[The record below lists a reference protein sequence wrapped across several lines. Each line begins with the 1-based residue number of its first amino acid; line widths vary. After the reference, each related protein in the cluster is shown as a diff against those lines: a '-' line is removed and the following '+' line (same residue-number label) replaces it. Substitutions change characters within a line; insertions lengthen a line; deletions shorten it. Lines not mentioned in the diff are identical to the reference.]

1 MSGSISGTKPIFP
14 IPISGQTLMFST
26 PNCHSNVCE
35 QGRGNIHT
43 VQHSPN
49 STRCSC
55 GGLSNN
61 TTGFNRLLIPA
72 GTHTDQC
79 TAQIQAN
86 LTNNAESWLRIP
98 AAARNNSTYEQLLL
112 NGFPLY
118 GKFNSESYPSLDY
131 ALLAN
136 ARRKNATRETTS
148 TLKAWLNEHK
158 KNPYPTKG
166 EKIMLAILTKM
177 TLTQVS
183 TWFANARRRLKKENK
198 MTWSPRKKSGEKKLD
213 GKEDDSDASDSDVEC
228 MDVDVDGDPDSP
240 LLEEKEGS
248 STKELE
254 AVGLGLL
261 EKPSGG
267 EELESEVQ
275 RPSVIRT
282 IDSPTF
288 NEIRDR
294 FKNGESPVTD
304 LQKWVNGCFQG
315 QEATEPTD
323 FSVELTPPST
333 PIENKITTFTSQKL
347 FEAFDKSKT
356 NKLTDI
362 PIKEEP
368 TYNSEP
374 LSLIFSSRQPVC
386 STKVESSSTTSGSST
401 SNNNNTTN
409 KDSTTTSK
417 EVPPS
422 VITPQPSPKN
432 VEFTNPSP
440 PTVSPPT
447 LPSTS
452 QARPIT
458 VIPPTLPVSV
468 PSTLPT
474 TIPSTSADSSLD
486 VTTETVIETGESL
499 SAPAGD
505 APPRIDYRVQGLTTC
520 RELEAVLALT
530 NLCKT

>member
-1 MSGSISGTKPIFP
+1 MHLEERGMSGSLSGTKPIFP

-35 QGRGNIHT
+35 NGRGSIHT
-43 VQHSPN
+43 VQHNPN
-49 STRCSC
+49 PTRCSC
-55 GGLSNN
+55 GGLSN
-61 TTGFNRLLIPA
+61 TTGFNRLLVPA
-72 GTHTDQC
+72 GSHTDQC
-79 TAQIQAN
+79 TAQLQAN
-86 LTNNAESWLRIP
+86 ITNSDSWLRIP

-118 GKFNSESYPSLDY
+118 GKFNNESYPSLDY

-198 MTWSPRKKSGEKKLD
+198 MTWSPRKKSGDKKLD
-213 GKEDDSDASDSDVEC
+213 KDDDSDASDSDVEC

-240 LLEEKEGS
+240 LLEEKETS
-248 STKELE
+248 STKETDGILQ
-254 AVGLGLL
+254 L
-261 EKPSGG
+261 EKTF
-267 EELESEVQ
+267 EIESEVQ

-282 IDSPTF
+282 LDSPTF

-294 FKNGESPVTD
+294 FKDGESPVSD
-304 LQKWVNGCFQG
+304 LQKWVNGCFQT
-315 QEATEPTD
+315 QETEEPTD
-323 FSVELTPPST
+323 FPVELTPPST

-356 NKLTDI
+356 SKLNEV

-386 STKVESSSTTSGSST
+386 STKVTTDSITNHESKTDTTQ
-401 SNNNNTTN
+401 
-409 KDSTTTSK
+409 K
-417 EVPPS
+417 EVPSS

-432 VEFTNPSP
+432 IDFTNTPNGELNDSN
-440 PTVSPPT
+440 VST
-447 LPSTS
+447 TS
-452 QARPIT
+452 
-458 VIPPTLPVSV
+458 
-468 PSTLPT
+468 
-474 TIPSTSADSSLD
+474 
-486 VTTETVIETGESL
+486 ESK
-499 SAPAGD
+499 
-505 APPRIDYRVQGLTTC
+505 IDYRVQGLTTC

>member
-1 MSGSISGTKPIFP
+1 MVD
-14 IPISGQTLMFST
+14 TLMFSA

-35 QGRGNIHT
+35 QGRGNIHS

-55 GGLSNN
+55 GGLNN
-61 TTGFNRLLIPA
+61 STGFNRLLIPT

-79 TAQIQAN
+79 TAQLQAN

-213 GKEDDSDASDSDVEC
+213 GKDDDSDASDSDVEC

-254 AVGLGLL
+254 AVGL
-261 EKPSGG
+261 EKADD
-267 EELESEVQ
+267 ELEPEVQ

-294 FKNGESPVTD
+294 FKDGESPVTD
-304 LQKWVNGCFQG
+304 LQKWVNGCFQT
-315 QEATEPTD
+315 QEASEPTD

-356 NKLTDI
+356 NKLNDI

-386 STKVESSSTTSGSST
+386 STKVESSSSDSST
-401 SNNNNTTN
+401 SN
-409 KDSTTTSK
+409 KDTSSPK
-417 EVPPS
+417 EIPPS

-432 VEFTNPSP
+432 VEFSNPSP
-440 PTVSPPT
+440 PTVSPT
-447 LPSTS
+447 T
-452 QARPIT
+452 T
-458 VIPPTLPVSV
+458 
-468 PSTLPT
+468 STLTACP
-474 TIPSTSADSSLD
+474 
-486 VTTETVIETGESL
+486 TETTAAVTSTANSAETATAESE
-499 SAPAGD
+499 SGSTTNGAEGPK
-505 APPRIDYRVQGLTTC
+505 IDYRVQGLTTC

>member
-1 MSGSISGTKPIFP
+1 MHLEERGMSGSINGTKPIFP
-14 IPISGQTLMFST
+14 IPISGQTLMFSA
-26 PNCHSNVCE
+26 PNCHTNVCE
-35 QGRGNIHT
+35 QGRGSIHN

-49 STRCSC
+49 PTRCSC
-55 GGLSNN
+55 GGVSN
-61 TTGFNRLLIPA
+61 TTGFNRLLVPA

-79 TAQIQAN
+79 TAQLQAN

-198 MTWSPRKKSGEKKLD
+198 MTWSPRKKSGDKKMD
-213 GKEDDSDASDSDVEC
+213 GKDDDSDASDSDVEC

-254 AVGLGLL
+254 AVGLGLT
-261 EKPSGG
+261 EKP
-267 EELESEVQ
+267 EEEVDSEVQ
-275 RPSVIRT
+275 SRPSVIRT

-294 FKNGESPVTD
+294 FKDGESPVTD
-304 LQKWVNGCFQG
+304 LQKWVNGCFQE
-315 QEATEPTD
+315 QTAEPTD

-356 NKLTDI
+356 NKLNDI

-386 STKVESSSTTSGSST
+386 STKVESSSSDSST
-401 SNNNNTTN
+401 SN
-409 KDSTTTSK
+409 KDINSQK
-417 EVPPS
+417 EIPSS

-432 VEFTNPSP
+432 LEFSNPSP
-440 PTVSPPT
+440 PTVAPEIEKN
-447 LPSTS
+447 STE
-452 QARPIT
+452 T
-458 VIPPTLPVSV
+458 
-468 PSTLPT
+468 
-474 TIPSTSADSSLD
+474 
-486 VTTETVIETGESL
+486 TTEPVPVEVPPLEG
-499 SAPAGD
+499 PAEE
-505 APPRIDYRVQGLTTC
+505 PPKIDYRIQGLTTC

>member
-1 MSGSISGTKPIFP
+1 MHLEERGMSGSLNGTKPIFP
-14 IPISGQTLMFST
+14 IPISGQTLMFSAS
-26 PNCHSNVCE
+26 NCHSNLCE
-35 QGRGNIHT
+35 QGRGSIHT
-43 VQHSPN
+43 VQHSPTP
-49 STRCSC
+49 TRCSC
-55 GGLSNN
+55 GGLSN
-61 TTGFNRLLIPA
+61 TTGFNRVLIPA

-79 TAQIQAN
+79 TAQVQAN
-86 LTNNAESWLRIP
+86 LTNTSDSWLRIP

-118 GKFNSESYPSLDY
+118 GKFNNESYPSLDY

-198 MTWSPRKKSGEKKLD
+198 MTWSPRKKSGDKKID
-213 GKEDDSDASDSDVEC
+213 GKDDDSDASDSDVEC

-240 LLEEKEGS
+240 LLEEKDGS

-254 AVGLGLL
+254 GVLQL
-261 EKPSGG
+261 EKSID
-267 EELESEVQ
+267 ELDAEVQ

-294 FKNGESPVTD
+294 FKDGESPVND
-304 LQKWVNGCFQG
+304 LQKWVNGCFQD
-315 QEATEPTD
+315 TSEPAD
-323 FSVELTPPST
+323 FPVELTPPST

-356 NKLTDI
+356 NKLTEI

-368 TYNSEP
+368 SYNSEP
-374 LSLIFSSRQPVC
+374 LHLIFSSRQPVC
-386 STKVESSSTTSGSST
+386 STKVLT
-401 SNNNNTTN
+401 
-409 KDSTTTSK
+409 DSTKDASQK
-417 EVPPS
+417 EVPSS

-432 VEFTNPSP
+432 IEFCNPPIAENDTNTSP
-440 PTVSPPT
+440 
-447 LPSTS
+447 
-452 QARPIT
+452 
-458 VIPPTLPVSV
+458 IPV
-468 PSTLPT
+468 P
-474 TIPSTSADSSLD
+474 
-486 VTTETVIETGESL
+486 
-499 SAPAGD
+499 APK
-505 APPRIDYRVQGLTTC
+505 IDYRVQGLTTC

>member
-1 MSGSISGTKPIFP
+1 MLLEERAMSGSINGTKPIFP

-61 TTGFNRLLIPA
+61 NSTTGFNRLLIPA

-79 TAQIQAN
+79 TSQLQAN
-86 LTNNAESWLRIP
+86 ITNNAESWLRIP

-213 GKEDDSDASDSDVEC
+213 GKDDDSDASDSDVEC

-254 AVGLGLL
+254 AVGLL
-261 EKPSGG
+261 EKTTEDLTESGPPG
-267 EELESEVQ
+267 VP

-282 IDSPTF
+282 LDSPTF

-294 FKNGESPVTD
+294 FKDGESPVTD

-315 QEATEPTD
+315 QEVVEPPTD

-333 PIENKITTFTSQKL
+333 PIEHKITTFTSQKL

-356 NKLTDI
+356 NKLNDV
-362 PIKEEP
+362 PVKEEP

-386 STKVESSSTTSGSST
+386 STKVESSSST
-401 SNNNNTTN
+401 STDSNPSTNLNNTTT
-409 KDSTTTSK
+409 KDNTTTTTLPK
-417 EVPPS
+417 EISPPPG

-432 VEFTNPSP
+432 VIEFTNPSP

-447 LPSTS
+447 LLSGGTLVHSSTTTAVSMAVATVADAECQPS
-452 QARPIT
+452 
-458 VIPPTLPVSV
+458 
-468 PSTLPT
+468 STA
-474 TIPSTSADSSLD
+474 SDA
-486 VTTETVIETGESL
+486 TEET
-499 SAPAGD
+499 PK
-505 APPRIDYRVQGLTTC
+505 IDYRVQGLTTC